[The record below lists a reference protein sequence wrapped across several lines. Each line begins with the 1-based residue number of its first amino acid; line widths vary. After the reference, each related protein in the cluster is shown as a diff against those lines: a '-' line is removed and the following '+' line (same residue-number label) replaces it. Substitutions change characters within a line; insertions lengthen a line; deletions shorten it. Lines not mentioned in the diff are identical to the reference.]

1 MELFRSAVMKATDP
15 SAAHMEAAARGLVL
29 ANSPIR
35 LSDEDGREVVMRLR
49 ERPDTLA
56 KLQSWL
62 AEADQRKPSDFPLGT
77 LLAFSEAHD
86 GRWKHDS

>member
-1 MELFRSAVMKATDP
+1 MKATDP

-29 ANSPIR
+29 ADSPAFVEPESELEEQR
-35 LSDEDGREVVMRLR
+35 FPEVVMRLR

-62 AEADQRKPSDFPLGT
+62 AESDQREPSNFPLGT
-77 LLAFSEAHD
+77 LLAFSEVQD
-86 GRWKHDS
+86 RRG